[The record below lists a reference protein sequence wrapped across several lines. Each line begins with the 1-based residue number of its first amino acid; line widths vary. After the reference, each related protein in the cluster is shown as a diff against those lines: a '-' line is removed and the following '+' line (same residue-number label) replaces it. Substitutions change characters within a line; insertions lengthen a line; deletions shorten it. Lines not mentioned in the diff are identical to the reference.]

1 MDTVS
6 MVKDVNIYT
15 LKKLKSKTDKRPEV
29 IANNHILQKV
39 QTNKNVQ
46 SKIQIKNN

>member
-1 MDTVS
+1 MDIAS

-15 LKKLKSKTDKRPEV
+15 LKKVKSKTDKRPEV
-29 IANNHILQKV
+29 IANNHIPQKV
-39 QTNKNVQ
+39 QTSKNLQ